1 MDILTLKAIYGVVS
15 GIILYIL
22 TIVLRT
28 RINEFYVDYILIM
41 IYLILYVGYL
51 PLMKLLG
58 ISHKKH
64 LTKGISIY
72 YAISFITWVVM
83 YDLTSSL
90 P

>member
-15 GIILYIL
+15 GIILYVL

-28 RINEFYVDYILIM
+28 HINEFYVDYILIT

-58 ISHKKH
+58 MSHKKH

-72 YAISFITWVVM
+72 YSISFITWVVI